1 MELAW
6 RTGYVNSIK
15 SLLPTLLLLVRLHP
29 LPCSGFT
36 FALSVVSYVVGK
48 IVVYEFHLLF
58 EEMGLEF
65 NLFLPSPRP
74 RVSPQN
80 VELTKT
86 SHNCKPV
93 EKSEMG
99 SLWLLCAPGSL
110 EQVQHMQRLGNLLV
124 KEVY

>member
-15 SLLPTLLLLVRLHP
+15 SLLPTLLLLVRFHP

-58 EEMGLEF
+58 EEMDLEF

-74 RVSPQN
+74 WVSSQN
-80 VELTKT
+80 VELTET

-99 SLWLLCAPGSL
+99 SLWLLSAPGSL
-110 EQVQHMQRLGNLLV
+110 EQVQHMQRLGDFLV